1 MAAHVTILGLGPAGG
16 DLLTRRAWQT
26 LLSAPVVFLRTAR
39 HPAVAD
45 LPPEVQPESFD
56 EIYDSA
62 ADFAEVYEQIASRVI
77 ERAQQNGHVVYA
89 VPGDPHTGEATVARI
104 REAAG
109 PAGVTVSI
117 IPGVSFMEPVLSALG
132 VDALN
137 GLQLFDAIDVAALLY
152 PPLDPDTPA
161 LLGQVYSRLLAGELK
176 LTLMAAYPPA
186 HQVALVHA
194 AGSDQE
200 VVEWLP
206 LHEMDHS
213 TQIDHLTTL
222 YVPPRPVPAGLPA
235 FAEAIAYLRS
245 PQGCPWDQEQTPQS
259 MRSGFLEE
267 VAEVLDAIDAD
278 DPAAIQE
285 ELGDV
290 LLHIVMQAQ
299 MASEEDA
306 FALADV
312 VAGIYAKI
320 KRRHPHV
327 WGDWEAAG
335 SAEVE
340 ANWEALKAQ
349 EKRTADADESL
360 LDNLPQSLPALA
372 RSQKIQGRV
381 RKVGFDWPDISGVL
395 DKVREEL
402 AEVESAGDP
411 AGQQAEIG
419 DLLFTVVNLARWLDV
434 DAEVALREAN
444 QRFSRRFRRV
454 EQLAAG
460 QGLELAALDMD
471 ALDRLWQ
478 EAKQAEA

>member
-1 MAAHVTILGLGPAGG
+1 
-16 DLLTRRAWQT
+16 
-26 LLSAPVVFLRTAR
+26 
-39 HPAVAD
+39 
-45 LPPEVQPESFD
+45 
-56 EIYDSA
+56 
-62 ADFAEVYEQIASRVI
+62 
-77 ERAQQNGHVVYA
+77 
-89 VPGDPHTGEATVARI
+89 
-104 REAAG
+104 
-109 PAGVTVSI
+109 
-117 IPGVSFMEPVLSALG
+117 
-132 VDALN
+132 
-137 GLQLFDAIDVAALLY
+137 
-152 PPLDPDTPA
+152 
-161 LLGQVYSRLLAGELK
+161 
-176 LTLMAAYPPA
+176 
-186 HQVALVHA
+186 
-194 AGSDQE
+194 
-200 VVEWLP
+200 
-206 LHEMDHS
+206 
-213 TQIDHLTTL
+213 
-222 YVPPRPVPAGLPA
+222 
-235 FAEAIAYLRS
+235 
-245 PQGCPWDQEQTPQS
+245 
-259 MRSGFLEE
+259 
-267 VAEVLDAIDAD
+267 
-278 DPAAIQE
+278 
-285 ELGDV
+285 
-290 LLHIVMQAQ
+290 
-299 MASEEDA
+299 
-306 FALADV
+306 
-312 VAGIYAKI
+312 
-320 KRRHPHV
+320 
-327 WGDWEAAG
+327 GDWEAAG